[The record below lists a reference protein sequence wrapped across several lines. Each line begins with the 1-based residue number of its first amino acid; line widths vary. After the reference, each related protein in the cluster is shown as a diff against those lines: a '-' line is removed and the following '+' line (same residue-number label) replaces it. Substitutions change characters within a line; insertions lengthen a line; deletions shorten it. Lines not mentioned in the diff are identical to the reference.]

1 MRSTAAR
8 GCGWRWTTSRPRR
21 WSTSRT
27 ASSPRTAPSWSR
39 SGRSSCRWTCRRSFT
54 YGVTGRR
61 SRTGAGCAS
70 WACAPALTRPPHV
83 SGDAGPSHRLSRVA
97 TYVVRVRRGGPWDF
111 SRDMREQTGWD
122 EHAKYMDDLFD
133 SGFVLFA
140 GPLEGGRE
148 VLWIVNAESEEQ
160 IRERMAEDPWAAN
173 GMLRP
178 ELIERWTVVL
188 DALKRATEVGRGL

>member
-1 MRSTAAR
+1 
-8 GCGWRWTTSRPRR
+8 
-21 WSTSRT
+21 
-27 ASSPRTAPSWSR
+27 
-39 SGRSSCRWTCRRSFT
+39 
-54 YGVTGRR
+54 
-61 SRTGAGCAS
+61 
-70 WACAPALTRPPHV
+70 
-83 SGDAGPSHRLSRVA
+83 
-97 TYVVRVRRGGPWDF
+97 
-111 SRDMREQTGWD
+111 MREQAGWD
-122 EHAKYMDDLFD
+122 EHAKYMDDLFE